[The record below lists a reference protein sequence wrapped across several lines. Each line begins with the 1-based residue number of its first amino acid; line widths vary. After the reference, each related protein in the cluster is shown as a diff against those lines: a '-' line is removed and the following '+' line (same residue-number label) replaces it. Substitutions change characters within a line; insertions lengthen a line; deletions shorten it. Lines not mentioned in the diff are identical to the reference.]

1 MTSAVAESPEAT
13 IEKMIEVIARVHEE
27 MPNVPIG
34 VEPYI
39 SSISQIDSLK
49 AAGATEIKINM
60 ETFDADIFK
69 KVCGMLDMDWFLE
82 CIGHACEVF
91 GREKV
96 TSNIIVGMGET
107 DETSLRGSKC

>member
-1 MTSAVAESPEAT
+1 M
-13 IEKMIEVIARVHEE
+13 KKC
-27 MPNVPIG
+27 PNVPIG

-69 KVCGMLDMDWFLE
+69 KVCGMLDMDWILE

-91 GREKV
+91 GRGKV
-96 TSNIIVGMGET
+96 TSNIIIGMGET
-107 DETSLRGSKC
+107 DEQGP